1 MIKIKTI
8 QFKRGN
14 KDRLEEV
21 LVGSKRPLQGE
32 PIYELDTNKFKIGDG
47 KKDYKD
53 LPYLGGNGGSTLKNV
68 ELDYENAKI
77 KFLFDDPEIAPVICD
92 ISAIK
97 TDINTKQDVLISG
110 ENIKTINGHNL
121 LDSEGGDIEI
131 HETDEGCKLYMDYN
145 AYAYKKESMERFS
158 KMFVSRY

>member
-14 KDRLEEV
+14 KDKLEEI
-21 LVGSKRPLQGE
+21 LVGSRKPLQGE

-53 LPYLGGNGGSTLKNV
+53 LPYIGGSGSGSIKSV
-68 ELDYENAKI
+68 ELDYANAKLI
-77 KFLFDDPEIAPVICD
+77 FTFDDPEVAPIVCD

-110 ENIKTINGHNL
+110 ENIKTINGESIL
-121 LDSEGGDIEI
+121 GSGDIGMI
-131 HETDEGCKLYMDYN
+131 MARRLTLEGAKVEAVVEKTGIN
-145 AYAYKKESMERFS
+145 AFNTGK
-158 KMFVSRY
+158 